1 MKDTEEHYHPLPPR
15 QYLGYVIFFAV
26 LTLGSLTVALVW
38 TLSSARE
45 GPGWREVVIALLLLA
60 QMGLFLG
67 LLMLNPAWPLSQ
79 GRLRVYFGSSLALWL
94 VGFWLAPQLWW
105 LNLAYLGQMAG
116 LMPARAMLLTAALAS
131 VAFFVRNLGFA
142 PLQEDIASVLGM
154 YAQWASVIVM
164 YLFMNQLIRTSQDR
178 GKLIARLETAKKEL
192 ELAQQR
198 EAELAVLRERERL
211 ARDLHDS
218 LGHTLV
224 ALSVQLE
231 AIQRLYRVDPGQ
243 ASAQVDEMKALTRSS
258 MDALRR
264 SIAGLRAP
272 GLGDQALRPA
282 LQALCVDFGERT
294 GLEITC
300 QVDPAADQLRPA
312 LAEALWRLTQEALTN
327 AEKHAQARSVGVSVA
342 CGSSAVTVHIADDGV
357 GLPPGAESYP
367 NRFGLRG
374 MRERVEGLGG
384 TLVLDGSERG
394 TVVEACLPTIAANA
408 GGRS

>member
-1 MKDTEEHYHPLPPR
+1 MKDTEEHYHPLPAR
-15 QYLGYVIFFAV
+15 QYRGYVIFFAV
-26 LTLGSLTVALVW
+26 LALGTLTVALLW

-45 GPGWREVVIALLLLA
+45 GLGWREVVIALLLLA
-60 QMGLFLG
+60 QMGLFVG

-79 GRLRVYFGSSLALWL
+79 RRLRVYFGSSLALWL

-116 LMPARAMLLTAALAS
+116 LMPARAILVTAALAS
-131 VAFFVRNLGFA
+131 VAFFVRNLGLSPA
-142 PLQEDIASVLGM
+142 QGEVASLVGA
-154 YAQWASVIVM
+154 YVQWASVIVM
-164 YLFMNQLIRTSQDR
+164 FLFMNQLIRTSQDR
-178 GKLIARLETAKKEL
+178 GKLIARLEVAKKEL
-192 ELAQQR
+192 ERAQQR

-231 AIQRLYRVDPGQ
+231 AIQRLYRVDHEQ

-264 SIAGLRAP
+264 SLAGLRAP
-272 GLGDQALRPA
+272 GLGDRALRPA
-282 LQALCVDFGERT
+282 LQALCVDLRQRT
-294 GLEITC
+294 GLEIAC
-300 QVDPAADQLRPA
+300 QVDPAADQLHSA
-312 LAEALWRLTQEALTN
+312 LAEALWRITQEALTN
-327 AEKHAQARSVGVSVA
+327 AEKHAQARSVDVSVA
-342 CGSSAVTVHIADDGV
+342 CGPSAVTVRIADDGA
-357 GLPPGAESYP
+357 GLPPGAESHP

-394 TVVEACLPTIAANA
+394 TVVEARLPTIAAKA
-408 GGRS
+408 GE